1 MSCSAV
7 ALLAT
12 CNANGSTGAATY
24 QFDFGDGTPAVQ
36 GPSPLALHAY
46 LAAGTYT
53 VTLTVTDVQGHSATD
68 TTSLKV
74 GR

>member
-1 MSCSAV
+1 MV
-7 ALLAT
+7 LLAT
-12 CNANGSTGAATY
+12 CNGNGSTGATTY
-24 QFDFGDGTPAVQ
+24 RFDFGDGTPAVS
-36 GPSPLALHAY
+36 GPSPLALHTY

-53 VTLTVTDVQGHSATD
+53 VTLTVTDGQGHSATD